1 MRLRRHGIEDAVVV
15 AEAPPARD
23 PVAAEN
29 EMAWELA
36 DKRAAEIV
44 AARRALIDAD
54 AEKATLE
61 AHLGAVRDIN
71 MRLTAQAARHR
82 RECDELREQLAR
94 ENAIVDAA
102 RAYAKTY
109 RAYLADPWVPRDELL
124 RLERA
129 IVAAVDAEAA
139 P

>member
-15 AEAPPARD
+15 AEPPPARVD
-23 PVAAEN
+23 ADEPV
-29 EMAWELA
+29 WQLA
-36 DKRAAEIV
+36 DRRAADLI
-44 AARRALIDAD
+44 AARRALLDAD
-54 AEKATLE
+54 AEKAQLQ

-94 ENAIVDAA
+94 ENNIVDAA

-109 RAYLADPWVPRDELL
+109 RAYLEDPWVPRDELL

-129 IVAAVDAEAA
+129 IVAAVDAEAT

>member
-15 AEAPPARD
+15 AEPPPARD
-23 PVAAEN
+23 GD
-29 EMAWELA
+29 EMVWQLA
-36 DKRAAEIV
+36 DRRAADLI
-44 AARRALIDAD
+44 AARRALLDAD
-54 AEKATLE
+54 AEKAQLQ

-94 ENAIVDAA
+94 ENNIVDAA

-109 RAYLADPWVPRDELL
+109 RAYLEDPWVPRDELL

-129 IVAAVDAEAA
+129 IVAAVDAEAT